1 MGTAERR
8 NRIMSIL
15 CRRRHETIP
24 NLAIELGVSTRT
36 IQRDIDA
43 LSITE
48 PIYTR
53 CGRYDGGV
61 YVTENYIMNNMYM
74 TERELSVLHKLSLL
88 AEQRLVCDLNDDE
101 LFVLREIISQYTKP
115 RMRKGNSNE

>member
-24 NLAIELGVSTRT
+24 NLAAEFGVSTRT
-36 IQRDIDA
+36 IQRDIEA
-43 LSITE
+43 LSIVE

-74 TERELSVLHKLSLL
+74 TDRELSVLQKLVLL
-88 AEQRLVCDLNDDE
+88 AEQGSACALNGDE
-101 LFVLREIISQYTKP
+101 LFILREIILQYTKP
-115 RMRKGNSNE
+115 RPRKGNSNE